1 MHSQIYLEA
10 PELKPWLVEFIEGS
24 LSLLKNVDYN
34 VKTLEFM
41 RDRGELDER
50 FYSVLLDVH
59 LLNWWAVENSSLV
72 DFVGE

>member
-1 MHSQIYLEA
+1 
-10 PELKPWLVEFIEGS
+10 LVEFIEGS

-50 FYSVLLDVH
+50 FYSVLLDVN